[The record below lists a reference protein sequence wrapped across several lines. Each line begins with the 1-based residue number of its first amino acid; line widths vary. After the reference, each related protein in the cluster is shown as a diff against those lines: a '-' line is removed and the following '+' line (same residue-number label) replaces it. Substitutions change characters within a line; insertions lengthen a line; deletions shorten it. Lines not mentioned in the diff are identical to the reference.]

1 MGMPTL
7 RIGRG
12 AAVELDAA
20 GIIDPTLR
28 ADYAHCRELAA
39 EHGRTYFLA
48 TRLLPAAR
56 RPAVH
61 ALYGFARTADDIV
74 DDFSPSATVA
84 DKTQALQALSSSMR
98 APDPNSDPSVRAVLH
113 TAERYGLAPE
123 LFEDFLQSMRMD
135 LTVTQ
140 YETFADL
147 ERYVHGSAAV
157 IGLMVTPV
165 LGTVVPHEEAAPFAA
180 DLGVAFQLTN
190 FIRDVGEDLRLG
202 RIYLPQDVMRSFGV
216 DRDLLHRGEVTDAV
230 RNWLAFETA
239 RTRGVYRR
247 AEPGIAM
254 LEPRAGA
261 CVRVAFQLYGEILNA
276 VEQADFAV
284 FGPRIRVSRSRRA
297 QVAATRAAAHAA
309 GTAWGRLHSRRPN
322 PARPD
327 PLPQKHSGARA

>member
-1 MGMPTL
+1 
-7 RIGRG
+7 
-12 AAVELDAA
+12 
-20 GIIDPTLR
+20 
-28 ADYAHCRELAA
+28 
-39 EHGRTYFLA
+39 
-48 TRLLPAAR
+48 
-56 RPAVH
+56 
-61 ALYGFARTADDIV
+61 
-74 DDFSPSATVA
+74 
-84 DKTQALQALSSSMR
+84 
-98 APDPNSDPSVRAVLH
+98 
-113 TAERYGLAPE
+113 
-123 LFEDFLQSMRMD
+123 
-135 LTVTQ
+135 
-140 YETFADL
+140 
-147 ERYVHGSAAV
+147 
-157 IGLMVTPV
+157 
-165 LGTVVPHEEAAPFAA
+165 
-180 DLGVAFQLTN
+180 
-190 FIRDVGEDLRLG
+190 
-202 RIYLPQDVMRSFGV
+202 MRSFGV

-261 CVRVAFQLYGEILNA
+261 CVRVAFQLYGEILDA